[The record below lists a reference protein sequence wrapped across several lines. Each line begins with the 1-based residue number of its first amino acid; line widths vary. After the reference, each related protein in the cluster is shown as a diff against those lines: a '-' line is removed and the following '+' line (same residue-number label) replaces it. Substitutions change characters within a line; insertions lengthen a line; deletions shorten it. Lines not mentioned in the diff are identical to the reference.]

1 LGTKHNTTVC
11 PFSPWRFQRTIFAGK
26 TPSKPSEEESEGVVA
41 GAEDAGDVFPDGDDG
56 RFSFFTVPPV
66 NGVGEHDVGER
77 QVPASIVERTAQ
89 PRDGKSGT
97 WRPAD
102 EHVARWRVFDE
113 LQEVAVKGHVWEA
126 MREHGARERFDL
138 READGLPAKRLP
150 CDGRG
155 LNT

>member
-1 LGTKHNTTVC
+1 VC

-77 QVPASIVERTAQ
+77 QVPASIVERA
-89 PRDGKSGT
+89 PRACDAEGLA
-97 WRPAD
+97 RCPAD
-102 EHVARWRVFDE
+102 EHVARRRVFDE
-113 LQEVAVKGHVWEA
+113 LREVPVQRDVGVVMLED
-126 MREHGARERFDL
+126 GARERFDL
-138 READGLPAKRLP
+138 READGLPSKRLP